1 MGRASDRRKERV
13 KSLLERTLSE
23 IIRAELNDPR
33 VGLFSI
39 TDIWLAA
46 DLTFAEVSVA
56 VVGGRAATDQ
66 CVAVLE
72 KAAPLIRN
80 RVRDETDLR
89 IIPQLRFKA
98 DLTGEYVDEIER
110 LLQTIPR
117 PADEAADAPPVA
129 TADDDAEDGKDQGRQ

>member
-39 TDIWLAA
+39 TDIRLAA

-56 VVGGRAATDQ
+56 VVGGRAATEQ

-117 PADEAADAPPVA
+117 PADEAADAPVA
-129 TADDDAEDGKDQGRQ
+129 AADEDAKDGKDQGRQ